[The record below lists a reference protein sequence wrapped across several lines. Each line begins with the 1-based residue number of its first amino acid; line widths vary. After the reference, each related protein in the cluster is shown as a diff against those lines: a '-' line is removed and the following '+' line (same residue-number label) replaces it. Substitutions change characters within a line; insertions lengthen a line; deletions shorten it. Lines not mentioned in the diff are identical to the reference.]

1 MRYYYLKH
9 RMSCLQDQK
18 FEVDIDREC
27 REVHVRVDTVDT
39 VDTSLLAALV
49 RDILP
54 AEHGVVAYRDD
65 NKKYGD
71 AWLTE
76 PADFQLVVDFG
87 GTLYRTEV
95 VELFGS
101 KDGQREFAVV
111 LEDPALE
118 RRRRCLETAA
128 EVLRAL
134 HERGIE
140 ARVVG
145 SVARDGPW
153 HPGTDVDVM
162 VMNRDAPTFA
172 VGHPDVDAAVSS
184 RTWRVPLDI
193 FYASWWETL
202 SADPYLLWSA
212 SERRCVLVE
221 PKSQQQALQ
230 QMADDAQQLGLGY

>member
-1 MRYYYLKH
+1 
-9 RMSCLQDQK
+9 
-18 FEVDIDREC
+18 
-27 REVHVRVDTVDT
+27 VHVRVDT

-76 PADFQLVVDFG
+76 PADYRLVVEFG
-87 GTLYRTEV
+87 GTLYRADV
-95 VELFGS
+95 VELFRV
-101 KDGQREFAVV
+101 QRDSPREVAVV

-118 RRRRCLETAA
+118 RKRRCQETAA
-128 EVLRAL
+128 DVLRAL
-134 HERGIE
+134 YECGIA

-145 SVARDGPW
+145 SVARDGQW
-153 HPGTDVDVM
+153 HSHTDVDV
-162 VMNRDAPTFA
+162 VIMNREAPSLA
-172 VGHPDVDAAVSS
+172 VGHPDVTAVVEG

-230 QMADDAQQLGLGY
+230 QMADDARQLGLEY